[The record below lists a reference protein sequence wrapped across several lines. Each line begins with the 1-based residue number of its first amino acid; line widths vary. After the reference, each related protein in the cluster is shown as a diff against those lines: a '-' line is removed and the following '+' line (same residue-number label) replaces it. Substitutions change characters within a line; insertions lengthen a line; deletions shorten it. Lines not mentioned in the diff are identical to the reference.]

1 MPALSR
7 VPPPPRPP
15 ARPPAR
21 HNARGYEGSALGDTF
36 SLMYFGNSVAAICAG
51 MMAEAAA
58 DAKALTA
65 TDSPPWYY
73 GGYTAPFDLSALFL
87 VLAFG
92 LISAFWTENYGEES
106 PAARH
111 AAGWKRALHPV

>member
-1 MPALSR
+1 MSGCMAVTDALR
-7 VPPPPRPP
+7 
-15 ARPPAR
+15 AQ
-21 HNARGYEGSALGDTF
+21 NAAK
-36 SLMYFGNSVAAICAG
+36 
-51 MMAEAAA
+51 AEAAA

-73 GGYTAPFDLSALFL
+73 GGYTAPFDLSALVL

-111 AAGWKRALHPV
+111 AAGWKRALHPVCRPRPIRPPGASQGSGRSYAPRSAA